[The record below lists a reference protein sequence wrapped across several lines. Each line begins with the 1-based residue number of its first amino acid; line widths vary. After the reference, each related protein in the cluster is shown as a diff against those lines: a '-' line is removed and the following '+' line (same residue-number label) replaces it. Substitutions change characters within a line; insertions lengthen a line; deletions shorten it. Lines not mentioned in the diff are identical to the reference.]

1 MVLLTPYDPFR
12 YNRAVLFSTPLLRA
26 INLSIAVL
34 LLALVGAAY
43 WFAWRP
49 LPDVSGEIPAPI
61 SAQAT
66 ISRDALGVPHIAAA
80 SVEDAIFL
88 QGFVTAQDR
97 LWQMDA
103 LRRLAAGELAEVVGK
118 QALETD
124 EESRRLRLGRIAE
137 ESEQSMPAADRAMLA
152 AYARGVNYFLETHRG
167 KLPIE
172 FTLLNYQPRPWSKR
186 DTVLA
191 GLQMYRTLTTSWR
204 DEIDK
209 LHMLQKGDRAKVDFL
224 FPSRSGAEA
233 QPGSNAWAIS
243 GARSATGKPILAN
256 DPHLDFAIPSTWY
269 MVHLRAPGLNVTGV
283 ALPGVPGVIVGHNDR
298 IAWGVTNLQFDVQD
312 LYREQIDPRTG
323 HYLFRGQAEQAH
335 LERNA
340 IAVKGAK
347 AMELEQWVTRHGPV
361 FLNDEKQSY
370 SLRWAAAE
378 AASFQFPFL
387 ELNRARNWAE
397 FTAAIARFPG
407 PGQNF
412 VYADVDG
419 NIGYHATGRLP
430 IRAPG
435 CLGDVPADG
444 SARQENTD
452 CEWQG
457 FIPFDDLPQSYN
469 PASGMVVT
477 ANQNPFP
484 ADYKY
489 PVAGNFA
496 PHYRSRGIRMMLE
509 NRAKWQPGEMLWI
522 QKDVYSAFSDFLA
535 KQLIAAFD
543 TPPHSNNAKND
554 AGLADAIALLRKWTG
569 QMEKGTAAPMIVQL
583 TYQEIRKAIAER
595 AAPGLADVYEYGMS
609 PAVIEKLLRE
619 RPAGWFDD
627 YNQLLLKCLAQAVS
641 AGTKIQG
648 SKISRWDY
656 GQFIE
661 LKIAQPVAGQL
672 PLIGKYFDIGPVPM
686 SGSSTTVKQT
696 TRRLGPSMRMIVD
709 LSDLDRSLQNIT
721 IGESGQPLSRHYRD
735 QWSAYYGAT
744 SFPMQFRNV
753 DAKQVLTVNPSH

>member
-1 MVLLTPYDPFR
+1 VLL
-12 YNRAVLFSTPLLRA
+12 STPLLRV

-34 LLALVGAAY
+34 VFALVAAAY

-49 LPDVSGEIPAPI
+49 LPDTSGEIPAPI
-61 SAQAT
+61 SARAT
-66 ISRDALGVPHIAAA
+66 ISRDALGVPHIRAATI
-80 SVEDAIFL
+80 EDAIFL

-103 LRRLAAGELAEVVGK
+103 LRRLAGGELAEVVGK

-137 ESEQSMPAADRAMLA
+137 ESEQSMPAADRATLA

-167 KLPIE
+167 RLPIE

-191 GLQMYRTLTTSWR
+191 GLQMYRNLTTSWR
-204 DEIDK
+204 EEINK

-224 FPSRSGAEA
+224 FPARSGAEV

-269 MVHLRAPGLNVTGV
+269 MVHLRAPGLDVTGV
-283 ALPGVPGVIVGHNDR
+283 SLPGVPAIIVGHNDR

-312 LYREQIDPRTG
+312 LYRIQIDPRTG
-323 HYLFRGQAEQAH
+323 SYIHRGHAEQAH
-335 LERNA
+335 LERSA

-347 AMELEQWVTRHGPV
+347 PVQFDQWVTSLGPV
-361 FLNDEKQSY
+361 FLNDEKQNY
-370 SLRWAAAE
+370 ALLWTAGE
-378 AASFQFPFL
+378 AYRFQFPFL
-387 ELNRARNWAE
+387 DLDRARDWTE

-419 NIGYHATGRLP
+419 NIGYHASGRLP
-430 IRAPG
+430 IRAPDR
-435 CLGDVPADG
+435 LGDVPADG
-444 SARQENTD
+444 ASAES
-452 CEWQG
+452 EWHG
-457 FIPFDDLPQSYN
+457 MIPFDDLPQAYN
-469 PASGMVVT
+469 PASGMIVT

-496 PHYRSRGIRMMLE
+496 PHYRSRGIRLLLE
-509 NRAKWQPGEMLWI
+509 NREKWQPVEMLAV

-535 KQLIAAFD
+535 REIVAAFD
-543 TPPHSNNAKND
+543 AHTAPDTHKSNESSNANNSNND
-554 AGLADAIALLRKWTG
+554 ASLAEAVALLRKWTG
-569 QMEKGTAAPMIVQL
+569 QMEKGTAAPLIVQL
-583 TYQEIRKAIAER
+583 TYEELRKAVAER
-595 AAPGLADVYEYGMS
+595 AAPGLADAYDYAMS
-609 PAVIEKLLRE
+609 PAVIEKLFRE
-619 RPAGWFDD
+619 RPDGWFDD
-627 YNQLLLKCLAQAVS
+627 YNQLLLKCLGQAIG
-641 AGTKIQG
+641 AGRKIQG

-661 LKIAQPVAGQL
+661 LKIAQPVDGSL
-672 PLIGKYFDIGPVPM
+672 PLIGKYFNIGPVPM
-686 SGSSTTVKQT
+686 SGSSTTIKQT

-709 LSDLDRSLQNIT
+709 LSDLDRSLLNIT
-721 IGESGQPLSRHYRD
+721 IGESGQPLSRHYKD
-735 QWSAYYGAT
+735 QWSTYYGAT
-744 SFPMQFRNV
+744 SFPMQFRNI
-753 DAKQVLTVNPSH
+753 DAKQVLTVNPSR